1 MPDTKKASKNTAAMI
16 IVTALM
22 LIINA
27 VSWISAELTD
37 FYAEHIF
44 APVSDIISSA
54 TGMLPFSLG
63 EAMICIGIILA
74 VAAPFIFIPLIIRKK
89 KKIVKGFAIFYGWVL
104 IFILVTETLNCF
116 VLYHTTE
123 FSEKY
128 HGGAGK
134 DGFTVSQLKE
144 MCEET
149 ILEANSLA
157 ELVARD
163 ESGNM
168 IVPDRLDKAAYDA
181 MNRLADEYPQLAGS
195 YPNPKT
201 INASML
207 MTQFDLQGIYFPF
220 SLEANINKELCPA
233 RIPCTAMHE
242 LSHLKGF
249 IREDEACFI
258 AYRACLESDI
268 TEIRYSGILSAMNY
282 LFSETKKNVSDS
294 ELNRLRS
301 LISSLVY
308 ADNKFVSEEYRQTVE
323 QKSVIPTKTASA
335 VSDKAMETA
344 LKLNGVSDGK
354 KSYGRM
360 VNLLLEYRY
369 CIEQDEE

>member
-1 MPDTKKASKNTAAMI
+1 MPEKKLSKNLAAMI
-16 IVTALM
+16 SVTVLM

-27 VSWISAELTD
+27 ASWISTGLTD
-37 FYAEHIF
+37 FYAQYIF
-44 APVSDIISSA
+44 APVSDVVSA
-54 TGMLPFSLG
+54 ITGKLPFSLG
-63 EAMICIGIILA
+63 EVMICIGIMLVI
-74 VAAPFIFIPLIIRKK
+74 AAPFIFVPLIIRKK
-89 KKIVKGFAIFYGWVL
+89 KKIVKGFGIFYGWVL

-128 HGGAGK
+128 HGGAGRN
-134 DGFTVSQLKE
+134 GFTASELSQ

-149 ILEANSLA
+149 ITEANRLA
-157 ELVARD
+157 QLVRRD
-163 ESGNM
+163 ENGRM
-168 IVPDRLDKAAYDA
+168 EVPADLDAAAYEA
-181 MNRLADEYPQLAGS
+181 MNRLAEDYPQLKGF
-195 YPNPKT
+195 YPMPKT
-201 INASML
+201 INSSML

-220 SLEANINKELCPA
+220 SLEANINKELSPA
-233 RIPCTAMHE
+233 RVPCTAMHE

-268 TEIRYSGILSAMNY
+268 AEIQYSGILSAMNY
-282 LFSETKKNVSDS
+282 LFSETKKNVSEA

-301 LISSLVY
+301 LISPLVY
-308 ADNKFVSEEYRQTVE
+308 SDNTFVSEEYRQTVE
-323 QKSVIPTKTASA
+323 QKAVISTKTASA
-335 VSDKAMETA
+335 VSDRAMEAA
-344 LKLNGVSDGK
+344 LKFNGVSDGK

-369 CIEQDEE
+369 CIKDDNA